1 MHSEVIGNYRVERE
15 LGRGGMGVVYR
26 ATEIATGEA
35 VALKVLSR
43 EFALEPDYVKRFKR
57 ETEALDRLD
66 HPNIVRVFRVGEHEG
81 LHYYAMDFVEGRSLG
96 AMLSGG
102 DRLGVERAL
111 DLAIEVATALGHAHK
126 AGIIHRDIKPG
137 NILLDR
143 EGKPKLTDFGIARL
157 TYATRMTRTGDIVG
171 TPEYMSPEQAKGSA
185 VDAPSDVYSLGVV
198 LYELLTGKV
207 PFEGATALEIIKK
220 HQYEQPAN
228 IRELN
233 RAVHDGLARVVMKM
247 LAKEPKERY
256 KSAEQVATALLVVRD
271 AAIRLA
277 RSRKKAVSGA
287 ATLIMT
293 SEEETGEAPHEA
305 VVRPEDFTE
314 KRCPKC
320 EVVLSVGDR
329 ICIACGTDLRTGGSV
344 RETAVKLER
353 QQLLMKVGTA
363 IGATVP
369 LAAFL
374 AMVVLRMG
382 VHYIKIAALLSTLFC
397 IITLVG
403 GSARQE
409 SIAKRIYIG
418 LFVGLLM
425 TILYGVLWDTS
436 PPFAPLFTS
445 GQ

>member
-1 MHSEVIGNYRVERE
+1 MQSELIGNYRVERE
-15 LGRGGMGVVYR
+15 LGRGGMGVVYK
-26 ATEIATGEA
+26 AAEVATGKA

-43 EFALEPDYVKRFKR
+43 EFALEPAYVKRFKR

-66 HPNIVRVFRVGEHEG
+66 HPNIVRIFSVGEHEG

-171 TPEYMSPEQAKGSA
+171 TPEYMSPEQAKGAA

-198 LYELLTGKV
+198 LYELLAGRV

-228 IRELN
+228 IKELN
-233 RAVHDGLARVVMKM
+233 KVVHDGLARVVMKM

-271 AAIRLA
+271 TAIRVA
-277 RSRKKAVSGA
+277 RTRKKAASAA
-287 ATLIMT
+287 ATRIMT
-293 SEEETGEAPHEA
+293 GQEEMGGAQQDA
-305 VVRPEDFTE
+305 VLRPEDFTE

-320 EVVLSVGDR
+320 SVVLSVGDR

-353 QQLLMKVGTA
+353 QQILMKVVTA
-363 IGATVP
+363 VGAAVP

-374 AMVVLRMG
+374 AMVVMRMG
-382 VHYIKIAALLSTLFC
+382 MHYIKVAALLSTVFC

-418 LFVGLLM
+418 LFVGLLI